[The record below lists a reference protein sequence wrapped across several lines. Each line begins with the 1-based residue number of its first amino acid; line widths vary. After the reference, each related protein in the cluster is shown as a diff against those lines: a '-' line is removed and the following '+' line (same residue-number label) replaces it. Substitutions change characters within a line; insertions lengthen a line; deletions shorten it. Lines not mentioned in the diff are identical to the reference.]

1 MIPTAISIVGTVILL
16 LDVWAII
23 SVLMGSSGVL
33 RKIFWIVII
42 LLLPL
47 IGMGL
52 YFLLGR
58 SSADAGA

>member
-1 MIPTAISIVGTVILL
+1 MIPTAISIVGTVVLL

-58 SSADAGA
+58 SSADARA

>member
-1 MIPTAISIVGTVILL
+1 MIPTAISIVGTVVLL

-58 SSADAGA
+58 NSADART

>member
-58 SSADAGA
+58 SSADAHA

>member
-1 MIPTAISIVGTVILL
+1 MIPTAISIVGTVVLL

-23 SVLMGSSGVL
+23 SVLMGSSSVL

-58 SSADAGA
+58 SSADARA